1 MLSPRAIHLLLKY
14 FDSIDELLARR
25 LLRKRI
31 WDEEAL
37 TFLLTDLLDE
47 ESQRDHKIKYSH
59 VDLVADLSRTDEPIS
74 IDVTLDTHSY
84 PKSVERYVTQSDI
97 GFILS
102 YQDQFDHQK
111 SFQYGWLMQAKRLFP
126 SKRKFEQGFTEN
138 SKFESFDRIQ
148 HDRMKRLRDWAN
160 CDFIRYMLYCP
171 RPSSLDTFVRERLS
185 AARSHAI
192 GPNIFDYALG
202 LELRDDLLSEK
213 PTTAAG
219 IFIALIDDFPETL
232 LKVHSQLFGS
242 VSPFSWFIVS
252 HLAQTDGL
260 LGIHRIRYSRRSR
273 SGPHTPDNNLNNP
286 TINGLIRGDYSVIE
300 KDKSL
305 VQILEDASRATIL
318 PAHTLSIRVI
328 NGIDRPRI
336 KNNG

>member
-1 MLSPRAIHLLLKY
+1 MLSPRAIRLLLKY
-14 FDSIDELLARR
+14 FDSIDESLARR
-25 LLRKRI
+25 LSRKRI

-47 ESQRDHKIKYSH
+47 ESQQDHKIKYSH

-84 PKSVERYVTQSDI
+84 PKSMERYVTQSDV

-102 YQDQFDHQK
+102 YQDQFNHK
-111 SFQYGWLMQAKRLFP
+111 RSFQYGWLMQAKRLFP
-126 SKRKFEQGFTEN
+126 SKRKFDHGFTEN
-138 SKFESFDRIQ
+138 SRFESFDSMQ
-148 HDRMKRLRDWAN
+148 HDRMRRLRDWAN

-185 AARSHAI
+185 AARSDAI
-192 GPNIFDYALG
+192 SHDIFDYALG
-202 LELRDDLLSEK
+202 LELRDDLLAEK

-219 IFIALIDDFPETL
+219 IFIALIDNFPETL
-232 LKVHSQLFGS
+232 LEVHSQLFTS
-242 VSPFSWFIVS
+242 VSPFSWFIVAQ
-252 HLAQTDGL
+252 LAQTDGL
-260 LGIHRIRYSRRSR
+260 REILRIRGSRRSK
-273 SGPHTPDNNLNNP
+273 SGPHSPDTNLNNP

-305 VQILEDASRATIL
+305 VQILEDASRTAIL
-318 PAHTLSIRVI
+318 PAHTISIRVI